1 MVWLLV
7 SISKDRPGL
16 LNDITSIIRSQNLN
30 IRNIVGNNYA
40 ILIEIDGKVNNELVN
55 NVSNV
60 DGGVNT
66 VSVIDLPFTIL
77 GLVRENFMKALVFYV
92 MEREPD
98 LIERL
103 GYEYG
108 KELMRC
114 VLNSRSDVRV
124 ALYTSLEILTAL
136 GVIALASVQ
145 FMSSKIVVSISRAF
159 DEDVGMPL
167 TRGIIKG
174 LFEVSGSTR
183 YCVRIE
189 RDGFYRDIVITC

>member
-60 DGGVNT
+60 DGVNT

>member
-55 NVSNV
+55 NVGNV
-60 DGGVNT
+60 DGVNT

-92 MEREPD
+92 MEREPE

-114 VLNSRSDVRV
+114 VLNSRNDVRV

-183 YCVRIE
+183 YCARIE